1 MQEIIR
7 EIKDYNIYH
16 YQIDSIDL
24 ENKIIYTYYD
34 YFNSGI
40 FEIDISCGRFTVK
53 PMTLQLMEEINETNF
68 EETEDNFLKVT
79 DYNVFGDFNK
89 FLEAVEA
96 EKVYELQEL
105 TKIYN
110 EVCGE
115 YRSPKAFAK
124 LKLVKS
130 CFEKKKIHLKKNE
143 WLYLYRKLKNH
154 INIPVI
160 DKDVKRKKIDYLKY
174 FNRNTKNKNKK

>member
-7 EIKDYNIYH
+7 EIMDYNIYH

-89 FLEAVEA
+89 FSIKNNK
-96 EKVYELQEL
+96 KVYVE
-105 TKIYN
+105 
-110 EVCGE
+110 
-115 YRSPKAFAK
+115 FK
-124 LKLVKS
+124 LFIKVL
-130 CFEKKKIHLKKNE
+130 
-143 WLYLYRKLKNH
+143 
-154 INIPVI
+154 
-160 DKDVKRKKIDYLKY
+160 
-174 FNRNTKNKNKK
+174 